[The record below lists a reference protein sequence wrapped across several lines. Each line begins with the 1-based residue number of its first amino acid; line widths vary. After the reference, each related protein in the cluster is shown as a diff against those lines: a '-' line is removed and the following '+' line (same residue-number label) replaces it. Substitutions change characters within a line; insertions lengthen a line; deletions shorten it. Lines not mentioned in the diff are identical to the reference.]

1 MELEM
6 KITLANHRIFMAN
19 ESYESCL
26 SNFKAKRFNRSIDDI
41 YYACFNLTRACLI
54 LIKEQDFSDH
64 GKCIGE
70 FNKFF
75 VNELG
80 DISKVT
86 GSALHTLARERNKKT
101 YKETIPV
108 SEEEAGEI
116 IDLGKNV
123 YDEIKSYYNYQ
134 LKLIKDNNY

>member
-19 ESYESCL
+19 ESYESALC
-26 SNFKAKRFNRSIDDI
+26 NFKNKRYNRSVDDI

-54 LIKEQDFSDH
+54 LIKEEDFSDH

-80 DISKVT
+80 DISRVT

-108 SEEEAGEI
+108 SEEEANEI
-116 IDLGKNV
+116 LDLGKNV
-123 YDEIKSYYNYQ
+123 YDEIKLYYD
-134 LKLIKDNNY
+134 LKLNQINNIN